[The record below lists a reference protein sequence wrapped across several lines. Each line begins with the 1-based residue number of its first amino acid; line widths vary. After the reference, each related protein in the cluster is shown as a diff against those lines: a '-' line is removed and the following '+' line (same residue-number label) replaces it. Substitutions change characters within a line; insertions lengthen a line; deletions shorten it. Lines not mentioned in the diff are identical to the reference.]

1 MTSELSARPAYTGI
15 RYLLVLLAAT
25 YFVALPASMMSGR
38 AGAVADN
45 GACGAPLAPAAVAE
59 IVALSDTSAV
69 LDESSGSALDRLERA
84 VAHHRRITEILVE
97 HQDRRGLFALGLDA
111 VEQAAV
117 LPLQR
122 DPAAFDDPEWAHR
135 VSLDLL
141 ARFLRNVR
149 AEFTGAPAEPQ
160 WSHYFRLSRQCELSP
175 ARVAMAGYNAHLT
188 VDLSNAVAATRAV
201 PANARDHFLI
211 VDAIARHGFLIVDR
225 TEAVYG
231 GDLGPLW
238 RFYFVGEGLDAVFGA
253 GVATGPLL
261 RLADAGANVVI
272 FGNGLALQ
280 DPAAE
285 PAVRAEMDLLWRS
298 ADTAFEVLA
307 ANGAL

>member
-1 MTSELSARPAYTGI
+1 MSSQRPVRSRCLVLALATVFLVGMPALAGARPA
-15 RYLLVLLAAT
+15 AASAPDT
-25 YFVALPASMMSGR
+25 
-38 AGAVADN
+38 
-45 GACGAPLAPAAVAE
+45 ACGTPLSTAELAE
-59 IVALSDTSAV
+59 IVELSDTSV
-69 LDESSGSALDRLERA
+69 GYDEGSGSSLARLERA
-84 VAHHRRITEILVE
+84 VERHRRLTEILVA
-97 HQDRRGLFALGLDA
+97 HRDRRGLLALGLDA

-117 LPLQR
+117 MPLQR

-135 VSLDLL
+135 ISLDLL
-141 ARFLRNVR
+141 LRFLRNVH

-160 WSHYFRLSRQCELSP
+160 WYHYFRLAHRCELSP

-188 VDLSNAVAATRAV
+188 IDLSNAVAATRATAADA
-201 PANARDHFLI
+201 PDHFRI
-211 VDAIARHGFLIVDR
+211 VDAIASHGSLIVDLTR
-225 TEAVYG
+225 EIYG

-238 RFYFVGEGLDAVFGA
+238 RFYFLGEGLDAVLGA

-261 RLADAGANVVI
+261 RLADLGANVVI

-285 PAVRAEMDLLWRS
+285 PAVRAEMEVLWRS
-298 ADTAFEVLA
+298 ADAAFEVLA